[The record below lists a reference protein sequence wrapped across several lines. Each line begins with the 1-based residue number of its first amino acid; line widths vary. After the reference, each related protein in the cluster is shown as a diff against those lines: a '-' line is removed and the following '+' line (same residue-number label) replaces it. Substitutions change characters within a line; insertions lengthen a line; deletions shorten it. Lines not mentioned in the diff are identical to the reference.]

1 MQDDQPV
8 SQSPTRRRWR
18 DRLGM
23 DARAV
28 RLMVLFL
35 SLKAGLLVVALF
47 ATRAVPF
54 NLAIYRM
61 NIVLDLEGL
70 PAVFRAFN
78 TWDTQHYLLL
88 AKSGYGV
95 NPMSNAF
102 FPLYPFLI
110 RVFTPFFAGHALLA
124 ALFVSNVASLFVP
137 VFMYRLCRLF
147 FDGAASFRATLLL
160 LAFPTAFYLTVA
172 YTEALY
178 LALTLAAF
186 YYLFSGEMRKAA
198 VVCFFLPLARAQ
210 ALLFVI
216 PIGVMFLLEARAR
229 TGDLR
234 ERVMAPA
241 RKYVVPLAA
250 TMLGMVAYLGFCR
263 WQLGGFMSGLDAQRL
278 YVAHNSLGNLL
289 SPVAW
294 YRRNFTIPLQLHGY
308 TNSWLD
314 RGAFLL
320 AVPVLV
326 GVFRREHKALFAYA
340 AVTMLIPAF
349 AGTFMSYTR
358 MLLPVFPL
366 FIYLGVRFRNSPF
379 ILAPMFLALQ
389 VLLFV
394 LHTSGYWVA

>member
-1 MQDDQPV
+1 M
-8 SQSPTRRRWR
+8 SQSPSRRRWR
-18 DRLGM
+18 DRLAL
-23 DARAV
+23 DAHAV
-28 RLMVLFL
+28 RLVVVFL
-35 SLKAGLLVVALF
+35 SLKAGLLAVALL
-47 ATRAVPF
+47 ASKAVPF
-54 NLAIYRM
+54 NSAIYRL
-61 NIVLDLEGL
+61 NIVFELQGL
-70 PAVFRAFN
+70 PPAFRAFN

-88 AKSGYGV
+88 ATSGYGV

-110 RVFTPFFAGHALLA
+110 RLFTPLFAGRALLS
-124 ALFVSNVASLFVP
+124 ALFVANVASLFVP
-137 VFMYRLCRLF
+137 VSMYRLCRLF
-147 FDGAASFRATLLL
+147 FDRTAAFRATLLL

-172 YTEALY
+172 YTEPLY

-186 YYLFSGEMRKAA
+186 YYLLSGEMTKAA
-198 VVCFFLPLARAQ
+198 IVCFFLPLARAQ

-216 PIGVMFLLEARAR
+216 PIGILLVQDAHSRA
-229 TGDLR
+229 GDLR
-234 ERVMAPA
+234 ARVLPA
-241 RKYVVPLAA
+241 VGRYAAPLAA
-250 TMLGMVAYLGFCR
+250 TILGMVAYLSICR
-263 WQLGGFMSGLDAQRL
+263 WQLGGFMAGLDAQRL
-278 YVAHNSLGNLL
+278 YVANNSLGNLL
-289 SPVAW
+289 SPAAW
-294 YRRNFTIPLQLHGY
+294 YHRNFDVPLELHGY

-326 GVFRREHKALFAYA
+326 GVYRREHKALFAYA

-366 FIYLGVRFRNSPF
+366 FIYLGARFRHPVF
-379 ILAPMFLALQ
+379 VLGPIFLALQ